1 MGTTPSTLRF
11 DFRAGLYVVTLP
23 VTTQVSVAGGREI
36 WGFPKYMA
44 EMQSD
49 FSDPKK
55 ASFVL
60 GDEFSATL
68 EQGFTIPTPGLP
80 FLTYAEQPGSDI
92 TRTKIRVGHS
102 FRCARP
108 ASDHL
113 TRLDQRAII

>member
-1 MGTTPSTLRF
+1 
-11 DFRAGLYVVTLP
+11 
-23 VTTQVSVAGGREI
+23 
-36 WGFPKYMA
+36 
-44 EMQSD
+44 MQSD